1 MYSQENA
8 KQSTTFACN
17 LQCVWDYS
25 NIQTPIER
33 PKLETNNLKND
44 FSSDFQSESR
54 IINPINLHIVVSG
67 IREHPPI

>member
-8 KQSTTFACN
+8 KQSTIFARN

-25 NIQTPIER
+25 NI
-33 PKLETNNLKND
+33 TNNLKND

-54 IINPINLHIVVSG
+54 MINPINLHLVISE